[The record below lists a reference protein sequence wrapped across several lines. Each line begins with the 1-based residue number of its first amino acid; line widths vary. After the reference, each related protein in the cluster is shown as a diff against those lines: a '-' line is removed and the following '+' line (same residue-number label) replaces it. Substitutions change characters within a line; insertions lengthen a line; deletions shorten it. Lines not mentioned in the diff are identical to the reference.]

1 MEAAAVAT
9 AVEPAATEAAA
20 TTVAAAATVAVD
32 TGYDGTGSW
41 FLN

>member
-1 MEAAAVAT
+1 M
-9 AVEPAATEAAA
+9 AAA
-20 TTVAAAATVAVD
+20 TDMEAVVEATAAAVAAAATVAVD

>member
-1 MEAAAVAT
+1 M
-9 AVEPAATEAAA
+9 AAA
-20 TTVAAAATVAVD
+20 TDMEAVVEATAAAAAATVAVD